1 MNKVMLIGNVGR
13 EPEVRYYDADQ
24 CVATFTLATT
34 ERGYELPG
42 GTKVPDR
49 TDWHNIVLFKSLAK
63 YAEHYIHKGDKLYV
77 EGRIRNRSYDD
88 KKGVRRQVTEI
99 YVDNLE
105 WLSASRKMENASE
118 EKNKDADNSI
128 SDNNKLP
135 F

>member
-1 MNKVMLIGNVGR
+1 M
-13 EPEVRYYDADQ
+13 
-24 CVATFTLATT
+24 
-34 ERGYELPG
+34 
-42 GTKVPDR
+42 
-49 TDWHNIVLFKSLAK
+49 AK
-63 YAEHYIHKGDKLYV
+63 YAEQYIHKGDKLYV

-105 WLSASRKMENASE
+105 WLSASRKMESALE
-118 EKNKDADNSI
+118 EKNKGADNSI

>member
-1 MNKVMLIGNVGR
+1 MYNNPSLKQPCIVQQNVC
-13 EPEVRYYDADQ
+13 P
-24 CVATFTLATT
+24 
-34 ERGYELPG
+34 
-42 GTKVPDR
+42 
-49 TDWHNIVLFKSLAK
+49 
-63 YAEHYIHKGDKLYV
+63 YI
-77 EGRIRNRSYDD
+77 RSYDD

>member
-1 MNKVMLIGNVGR
+1 V
-13 EPEVRYYDADQ
+13 
-24 CVATFTLATT
+24 C
-34 ERGYELPG
+34 
-42 GTKVPDR
+42 
-49 TDWHNIVLFKSLAK
+49 
-63 YAEHYIHKGDKLYV
+63 
-77 EGRIRNRSYDD
+77 
-88 KKGVRRQVTEI
+88 RQVTEI

>member
-1 MNKVMLIGNVGR
+1 
-13 EPEVRYYDADQ
+13 
-24 CVATFTLATT
+24 
-34 ERGYELPG
+34 
-42 GTKVPDR
+42 
-49 TDWHNIVLFKSLAK
+49 LAK
-63 YAEHYIHKGDKLYV
+63 YAEQYIHKGDKLYV

>member
-1 MNKVMLIGNVGR
+1 M
-13 EPEVRYYDADQ
+13 
-24 CVATFTLATT
+24 
-34 ERGYELPG
+34 
-42 GTKVPDR
+42 
-49 TDWHNIVLFKSLAK
+49 AK
-63 YAEHYIHKGDKLYV
+63 YAEQYIHKGDKLYV

>member
-1 MNKVMLIGNVGR
+1 M
-13 EPEVRYYDADQ
+13 
-24 CVATFTLATT
+24 
-34 ERGYELPG
+34 
-42 GTKVPDR
+42 
-49 TDWHNIVLFKSLAK
+49 AK
-63 YAEHYIHKGDKLYV
+63 YAEQYIHKGDKLYV

-88 KKGVRRQVTEI
+88 KKGVRRQVKEI

-105 WLSASRKMENASE
+105 WLSAYRKMENASE